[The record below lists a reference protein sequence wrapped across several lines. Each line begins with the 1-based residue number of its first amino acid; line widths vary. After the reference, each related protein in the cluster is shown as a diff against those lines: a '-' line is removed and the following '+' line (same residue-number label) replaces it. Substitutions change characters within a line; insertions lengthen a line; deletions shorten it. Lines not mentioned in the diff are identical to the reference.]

1 MVRSPCLLDHLY
13 RSQILSQNRS
23 PTLNTSYCGAGSLC
37 YFIMRQAQTQAQAWR
52 RFPSVTLGWAL
63 ANILPWPILAYP
75 GLPGHTLAYPGLPW
89 PTSYLGLRWPT
100 PAYPYHCPHWRTLPW
115 PTLAYPIPWP
125 TPTLAYTD
133 IPWLTPYHGLHLCP
147 GLPWPTLA
155 YTIPWHALAWPPH
168 PGMRWPTP
176 TLILAYP
183 GLPHTLVH
191 PDPAW
196 PTLTYPDPGLPW
208 PSLAYL
214 G

>member
-1 MVRSPCLLDHLY
+1 MLARPL
-13 RSQILSQNRS
+13 I
-23 PTLNTSYCGAGSLC
+23 
-37 YFIMRQAQTQAQAWR
+37 
-52 RFPSVTLGWAL
+52 SVTNSITKSVAHTEYIVLWSRQPLLFYHETSPDPSPSLASFPQCHLGL
-63 ANILPWPILAYP
+63 GFGQHLTLAYP

-147 GLPWPTLA
+147 GLPWPTLV
-155 YTIPWHALAWPPH
+155 YTIPWHSLAWPPH
-168 PGMRWPTP
+168 PGIRWPTP